1 MKIFL
6 YYILYYIYLSKI
18 NQLILILFLKI
29 FLYYILCYINFSNIN
44 QLIKILFIKIFLYY
58 ILYYIYLSKINQLIL
73 MLFLKIF
80 LYYISYYI
88 YPDPRPRPKV
98 PKRHTKWQKKFGA
111 AGMFYPF
118 FSKCWGCRFIIFCCS
133 FLQNLGLQ

>member
-1 MKIFL
+1 
-6 YYILYYIYLSKI
+6 
-18 NQLILILFLKI
+18 
-29 FLYYILCYINFSNIN
+29 
-44 QLIKILFIKIFLYY
+44 
-58 ILYYIYLSKINQLIL
+58 

-111 AGMFYPF
+111 AGMFYSF
-118 FSKCWGCRFIIFCCS
+118 FFQNVGAADSLFFVALSSKIWGS
-133 FLQNLGLQ
+133 NKQKTKKKQNKRKTCENNGPGLRKKICEQVSGTKNHV